1 MEIALRKRNPNA
13 VFAKQSPDFQHD
25 LARNVPDP
33 VLHVVDPEPK
43 LQFQTV
49 VAETHQ
55 QSPRFR

>member
-1 MEIALRKRNPNA
+1 MEVVLRKRDLDA
-13 VFAKQSPDFQHD
+13 VLAKQSPDFQHD

-33 VLHVVDPEPK
+33 VLHVVDPEAK

-49 VAETHQ
+49 VAETRQ